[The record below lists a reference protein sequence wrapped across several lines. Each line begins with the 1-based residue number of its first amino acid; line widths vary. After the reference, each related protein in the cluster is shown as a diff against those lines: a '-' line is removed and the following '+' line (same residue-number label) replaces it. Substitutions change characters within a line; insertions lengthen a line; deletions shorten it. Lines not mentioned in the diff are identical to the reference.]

1 MNSLE
6 QLIRPN
12 ILSLQPYSSARN
24 EFSGVEG
31 IFLDANE
38 SPFGKWNRYP
48 DPFQDKLKQKLGQ
61 VKSIATENL
70 FLGNGSDEIIDL
82 CFRIFCEP
90 GIDKALTF
98 IPTYGMY
105 KVSAAVNNVGLM
117 ELPLDENFQIDAKS
131 VLPFLNDK
139 DLKLIFI
146 CSPNNPTGNGIDG
159 VEFILENFNGIVVV
173 DEAYIDFS
181 KTNSLSKKIGLYSN
195 LIVIQTLSKAWGL
208 ASLRIGIAIANPA
221 IVSILNKIKP
231 PYNISQSNQDNALEA
246 LNQLRNFES
255 KKKIILQQK
264 EILKRALLKI
274 DFVLKVYPSEANFLL
289 IKVTDANA
297 IYNQL
302 IRNAIIIRNRDKVVN
317 NCLRITIGTPE
328 ENNAL
333 IATLITIQL

>member
-302 IRNAIIIRNRDKVVN
+302 ICNAIIIRNRDKVVN

-333 IATLITIQL
+333 IATLRTIQL